1 VDEKMSFLHLAATL
15 SRFPLLFVTEYFFDS
30 AYICFFFLLIDEIGS
45 YLGMPIYTV

>member
-1 VDEKMSFLHLAATL
+1 MDEKMSFLHLAATL

-30 AYICFFFLLIDEIGS
+30 AYVFFLLIDEIGS